1 MLVSGSNLPG
11 RLEKG
16 ASRPKFDKMR
26 EETVQPKND
35 APSSEADKQ
44 AGERP
49 QSEKSLEELLTQTQA
64 KLEEQ
69 REQMLRAVAEAD
81 NTRKRV
87 QAEAANA
94 QKYALERFAHGL
106 LPVMDSLEAAVKSAD
121 VSGVELV
128 LRQLLGALEKANV
141 REINPAPGERF
152 DPYRH
157 QAMAAVES
165 QSEPNTI
172 VSVMQKG
179 YALADRVLR
188 PALVTVAKAPVENS
202 GANPISDTDLD

>member
-1 MLVSGSNLPG
+1 
-11 RLEKG
+11 
-16 ASRPKFDKMR
+16 MR
-26 EETVQPKND
+26 EETVQPKNN
-35 APSSEADKQ
+35 APNEAEKP
-44 AGERP
+44 AEERP
-49 QSEKSLEELLTQTQA
+49 QPEKSLEELLAQTQA

-87 QAEAANA
+87 QAEAASA

-106 LPVMDSLEAAVKSAD
+106 LPVVDSLEAAVKSAD
-121 VSGVELV
+121 VSGVEIV
-128 LRQLLGALEKANV
+128 LRQLVSALDKANI

-165 QSEPNTI
+165 QSEANTI

-179 YALADRVLR
+179 YSLADRVLR
-188 PALVTVAKAPVENS
+188 PALVTVAKPPVEKA